1 MSLVDIIAAVDS
13 QERLVLS
20 HEELDGGLRRLSE
33 AGRIREVERLRF
45 CAAVGDGTKA
55 FSGLSEEEHDTACR
69 QYRKMFEAILRE
81 IESEPEPELDLEP
94 LVICRLT
101 FEGDGGFSDE
111 AQETA
116 DDLAEMMAQI
126 LPNVAHADVNGFERS
141 SGYINILI
149 YGAGTNAEVDLVYGA
164 VAPLFRAFPART
176 GSCIIRHYDN
186 RQREVISD
194 LVR

>member
-1 MSLVDIIAAVDS
+1 
-13 QERLVLS
+13 
-20 HEELDGGLRRLSE
+20 
-33 AGRIREVERLRF
+33 VERLRF

-55 FSGLSEEEHDTACR
+55 FSGLSEEEHDAACR

-81 IESEPEPELDLEP
+81 IESEPELDLGP

-126 LPNVAHADVNGFERS
+126 LPNVGHADVNGFERS
-141 SGYINILI
+141 SEYINILI
-149 YGAGTNAEVDLVYGA
+149 YGAGSNAEVDLVYDA
-164 VAPLFRAFPART
+164 VAPLFRVFPARA

-194 LVR
+194 LVG